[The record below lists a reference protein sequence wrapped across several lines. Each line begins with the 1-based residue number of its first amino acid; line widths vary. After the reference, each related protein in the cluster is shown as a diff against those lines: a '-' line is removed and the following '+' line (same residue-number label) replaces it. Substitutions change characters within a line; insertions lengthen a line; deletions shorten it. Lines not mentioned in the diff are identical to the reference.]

1 MIPSVKIQ
9 EGSNPVFVHVSVDNT
24 KNREEVYLSVL
35 LNYNIPLY
43 QQNVATFVF
52 LGMSPSHL
60 PISVETEE
68 RKKKGRKKKTKKK
81 KPEGKTT
88 TGPYL
93 VGGRRFYPKRR
104 FW

>member
-1 MIPSVKIQ
+1 LIPSVKIQ

-35 LNYNIPLY
+35 LNYNILLY

-60 PISVETEE
+60 PISVETDV
-68 RKKKGRKKKTKKK
+68 RKKKGRKKKPKK
-81 KPEGKTT
+81 T
-88 TGPYL
+88 
-93 VGGRRFYPKRR
+93 RRKNNNRTLPCRR
-104 FW
+104 TEVLS